1 MSLTKNRLTPL
12 EDFSTFS
19 ATVSFV
25 RLHRQNK
32 RPVTKRSRSHP
43 PEKVP
48 FIPYFF
54 IANYNYASFVSQQSP
69 HGFCAKLKQTMV
81 ATFVADTV
89 QNMGYNGRRL
99 Q

>member
-1 MSLTKNRLTPL
+1 MCLTKNRLMPL
-12 EDFSTFS
+12 GDFSAFN

-32 RPVTKRSRSHP
+32 RPVTKRSHP

-54 IANYNYASFVSQQSP
+54 IANYASFVSQQSKRIL
-69 HGFCAKLKQTMV
+69 CQTHTDHSGGICGRYS
-81 ATFVADTV
+81 A
-89 QNMGYNGRRL
+89 NIGYSGRRL